1 MDMRQYANAIASIE
15 SAGSGDYSA
24 VGPQTA
30 KGNRAYG
37 RYQVMDF
44 NVGPWTEKHFGTRLS
59 PEEFLANPKAQEAV
73 FSGEFGQYVQKYG
86 NPQDAA
92 SMWFTGKPMS
102 QGAGRSDILGTTG
115 SGYVNKFNAALG
127 VGGNMQPNNM
137 TPMMDKEEDKTDF
150 RDIAGNLAIAFNSLR
165 HRPDPNVAATVQ
177 NIQQQRTAKAAQNKS
192 IEMLRRAGRDDIA
205 NAIES
210 GAFNAKEG
218 VSLMFRE
225 AAALRDQQSGV
236 KDTALI
242 RNAVAAGLK
251 PNTPEFQQYILSGGD
266 VYSQE
271 TQLLATLPK
280 PKDGFGYEFDKDE
293 TGRITNYRLVP
304 IEGGE
309 ADIEAKQA
317 ESAAEAQRE
326 AQSTSGMV
334 VLEDIGKAL
343 EIAKEKPFLST
354 GFVGGI
360 LKSVGGTA
368 AKDLTSLTTTIKA
381 SIGFDRLQ
389 RMREESPTGGALGQ
403 VAVQELEAL
412 QATLGNLDN
421 SQTNEQV
428 VGNLERLQEQYTK
441 SMQEIYNAAVQDQA
455 NGRINRKTGRVISP
469 LDYFSEQDINT
480 LSGAPSGGPSDE
492 DLLKKYG
499 G

>member
-73 FSGEFGQYVQKYG
+73 FSGEFGQYVRKYG

-137 TPMMDKEEDKTDF
+137 APMMDKEEDKTDF

-177 NIQQQRTAKAAQNKS
+177 NIQQQRTAKAAKNKS
-192 IEMLRRAGRDDIA
+192 IEMLRGAGRDDIA

-210 GAFNAKEG
+210 GALGAKEG

-225 AAALRDQQSGV
+225 AAELRKRQAGMADAM
-236 KDTALI
+236 TLAEFE
-242 RNAVAAGLK
+242 AGLK
-251 PNTPEFQQYILSGGD
+251 VPTVSAGEQKIARLM
-266 VYSQE
+266 E
-271 TQLLATLPK
+271 TGIPR
-280 PKDGFGYEFDKDE
+280 E
-293 TGRITNYRLVP
+293 TAIAIADGRITSSRDP
-304 IEGGE
+304 
-309 ADIEAKQA
+309 Q
-317 ESAAEAQRE
+317 
-326 AQSTSGMV
+326 
-334 VLEDIGKAL
+334 
-343 EIAKEKPFLST
+343 
-354 GFVGGI
+354 
-360 LKSVGGTA
+360 
-368 AKDLTSLTTTIKA
+368 
-381 SIGFDRLQ
+381 
-389 RMREESPTGGALGQ
+389 
-403 VAVQELEAL
+403 
-412 QATLGNLDN
+412 
-421 SQTNEQV
+421 
-428 VGNLERLQEQYTK
+428 
-441 SMQEIYNAAVQDQA
+441 
-455 NGRINRKTGRVISP
+455 TGRVVL
-469 LDYFSEQDINT
+469 LDKGTGQVIGQAPEGSEQVIVEQ
-480 LSGAPSGGPSDE
+480 SQPSDMFE
-492 DLLKKYG
+492 GLDIRKGTGARGWVNKYINLVSDAIFGGQYASEAGEVREAMNVLGLETLALADTSFAGKPTNFLRERVEEAIVIKPAEISTGPDRAQKKAEAAIGLLKRSLEGAQRALESETSTLEERKSAAAAIPQIESLLLNYDSLNNALSSELNPPSSPAVDPTNIDLMNSLLQPE
-499 G
+499 